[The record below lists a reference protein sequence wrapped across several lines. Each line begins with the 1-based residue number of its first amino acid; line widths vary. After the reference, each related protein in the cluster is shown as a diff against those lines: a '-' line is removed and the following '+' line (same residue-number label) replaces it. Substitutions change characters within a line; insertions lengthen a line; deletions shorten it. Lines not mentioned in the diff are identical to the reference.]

1 MSYDIKT
8 NSGASIDASGS
19 RNAGNFAR
27 PVPEFRGNI
36 SADWQVNGH
45 RLTFFVRQID
55 DYEDDLS
62 GNEIDALTTA
72 DIRYSYFF
80 GPEEATSLTIGG
92 INIFDEDPPEVQTF
106 IGFDVQTHDPRGRM
120 LYVSLSHNF

>member
-1 MSYDIKT
+1 MKLMRSQLQILDI
-8 NSGASIDASGS
+8 AI
-19 RNAGNFAR
+19 
-27 PVPEFRGNI
+27 
-36 SADWQVNGH
+36 
-45 RLTFFVRQID
+45 
-55 DYEDDLS
+55 
-62 GNEIDALTTA
+62 
-72 DIRYSYFF
+72 FF